1 MGSEGEILPPAWA
14 MQVGN
19 PKRGRD
25 KAEEVEEDSAK
36 KEKSKEH
43 EDDLVKALNNKELT
57 IMISI
62 MAKLLLQNS
71 QGIREIAGCVW
82 YTFILSASS
91 DFAKATVEAG
101 AKYAETVKG
110 LAGEHTMGP
119 PHVHKWL
126 AAVLSLLKDPAIEA
140 KKDLKAKLTEYY
152 TRNIKDKS
160 VLEVAASVLFFK
172 VKPIFKGK
180 GKKQQEMKIHF
191 AIQKGTVE
199 VEGLEMNQFENDTI
213 IIEALI
219 SIGGIQKLGPGPAG
233 QMERLVQTWIERAKK
248 K

>member
-1 MGSEGEILPPAWA
+1 MQP

-19 PKRGRD
+19 TKRGRD
-25 KAEEVEEDSAK
+25 GGEEVEEESSK
-36 KEKSKEH
+36 KDKTKEH
-43 EDDLVKALNNKELT
+43 QDDLIKAMNNKELT

-82 YTFILSASS
+82 YTFILSAST
-91 DFAKATVEAG
+91 DFAKATIAAG
-101 AKYAETVKG
+101 VKYAETVKG

-126 AAVLSLLKDPAIEA
+126 AAVMSLLKAPEIES
-140 KKDLKAKLTEYY
+140 KKELKAKLAQYY
-152 TRNIKDKS
+152 QMYIRDKS
-160 VLEVAASVLFFK
+160 VLQVAASVLFFK

-180 GKKQQEMKIHF
+180 GKKQQEVKIHF
-191 AIQKGTVE
+191 AIQKGAVE
-199 VEGLEMNQFENDTI
+199 IEGFDMNQFENDAI
-213 IIEALI
+213 IIEALVA
-219 SIGGIQKLGPGPAG
+219 IGGIQKLGPGPAG
-233 QMERLVQTWIERAKK
+233 QMERLVQSWIERAKK